1 MSLEEKRR
9 LILSMDS
16 MIRSK
21 VPGTAEE
28 LAAKLGVSRSTFFRL
43 IEYMREELFAP
54 IVFDVNRNRYLYEEE
69 GVVFFRFVPIQALDL
84 KHARKLMDGY
94 LKKD

>member
-21 VPGTAEE
+21 MPGTAEE
-28 LAAKLGVSRSTFFRL
+28 LATKLGVSRSTFFRL

-94 LKKD
+94 LKKN